1 MTLLIFIIVLSILVF
16 VHELGHFLAA
26 RRAGIRVDEFGFG
39 FPPRVWGKK
48 IGETIYSINALPV
61 GGFVRLHGEDEA
73 VAEDKERAYFF
84 QGKFTRFL
92 VVVAGVLMNFL
103 LSILAFSIISWH
115 SGVPQETGRVKV
127 NAVATGSPAEAADIQ
142 NGDVIVAV
150 DGKQVVNS
158 DEFIQEVGTK
168 RGKEVELTLL
178 KSNQETQKVSTVPR
192 ENPPVGE
199 GALGVTFSSKEF
211 VKPPLYKRP
220 FVSIREGVKEA
231 VFWVQTTVGGL
242 ATVVSQVIQGQK
254 PEGIAGPIGIFQ
266 ITGSV
271 AKEGLLPLISLIGIL
286 SVNLAVLNILP
297 IPALDG
303 GRLLF
308 IIVEAFFGR
317 KVLPVF
323 EKAAHAVGMILLLLL
338 LILVTLQDLS
348 RIIGGFKL
356 PGLE

>member
-271 AKEGLLPLISLIGIL
+271 AKGFCH
-286 SVNLAVLNILP
+286 
-297 IPALDG
+297 
-303 GRLLF
+303 LF
-308 IIVEAFFGR
+308 
-317 KVLPVF
+317 P
-323 EKAAHAVGMILLLLL
+323 
-338 LILVTLQDLS
+338 
-348 RIIGGFKL
+348 
-356 PGLE
+356 